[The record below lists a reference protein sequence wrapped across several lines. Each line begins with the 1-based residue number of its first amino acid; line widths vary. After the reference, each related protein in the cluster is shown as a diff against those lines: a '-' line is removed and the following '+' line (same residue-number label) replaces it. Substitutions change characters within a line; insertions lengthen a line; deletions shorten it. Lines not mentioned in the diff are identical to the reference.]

1 MMLII
6 SRHLLRFITP
16 RFFHKFMFLEK
27 YLSVTRTSEQGLI
40 LLRVYR
46 KNAYLHPELAGLI
59 IMIEREENTQIFL
72 RVALIR

>member
-1 MMLII
+1 
-6 SRHLLRFITP
+6 
-16 RFFHKFMFLEK
+16 MFLEK

-40 LLRVYR
+40 PLRVYR

-59 IMIEREENTQIFL
+59 IIIEREENTQIFL